1 MNSVRRTGRRA
12 IPDGHTMKLPRR
24 KFLHLAAGA
33 AALPAVSGIATA
45 QAWPARAVRLLVG
58 FPPGGGADAAARIVA
73 NRLSEIWGQQV
84 VIENKGGAGGN
95 IAIDT
100 AAHASPD
107 GYTMALA
114 VVAPAIYGF
123 LFGSLNYDPV
133 ADLAPV
139 TLVGVYP

>member
-1 MNSVRRTGRRA
+1 MNFVRLTGRRA
-12 IPDGHTMKLPRR
+12 IPEGHTMKLPRR

-45 QAWPARAVRLLVG
+45 QAWPARVVRLLVG
-58 FPPGGGADAAARIVA
+58 FPPGGGADAASRIIA

-84 VIENKGGAGGN
+84 VVENKPGVGGN
-95 IAIDT
+95 IALDT

-107 GYTMALA
+107 GYTMVLA
-114 VVAPAIYGF
+114 TGAPAIYGF
-123 LFGSLNYDPV
+123 LLGSLNYDPL

-139 TLVGVYP
+139 TLIGT